1 MSRNNEIPLGCY
13 LMMFIIAIPFF
24 IVSTCNDKIRDKE
37 KQKEYTEL
45 AEQRETYLKQFDFN
59 FEEITKDIE
68 NVNLQNIR
76 KSIPRKPI
84 IIFQKRIYDNKDEFF
99 FNYELNKKLEKKN
112 MSFKNGEINTIV
124 LISDTLISIGRY
136 SRSNNIGYKQNII
149 ISYIDKKTN
158 QVIFKT
164 IIEGENPPDEIRYH
178 ENDNSHKVYGTR
190 ASELE
195 IYESIINDVK

>member
-45 AEQRETYLKQFDFN
+45 AEQRKTYLKQFDFN

-68 NVNLQNIR
+68 NVNLQYIQN
-76 KSIPRKPI
+76 SIPRKPI

-112 MSFKNGEINTIV
+112 MSFKNSEINTVV
-124 LISDTLISIGRY
+124 LISDTLIGIGRY

-178 ENDNSHKVYGTR
+178 ENDKSNKVYGTK

-195 IYESIINDVK
+195 IYESIINNIK